1 MSFARKDADL
11 KLSAARMWEASKP
24 WITAEERAEAEKKVC
39 DFVGMCVRY
48 CVVGRVCVCV
58 CVC

>member
-1 MSFARKDADL
+1 
-11 KLSAARMWEASKP
+11 MWEASKP